1 MKESFIT
8 ISSISDYQGREGA
21 SGRGRPV
28 GSAPQSFDLLR
39 DEEQRGTASVFS
51 LYFIVNLLAILLGRG
66 RFGGKV
72 GVVPERTSLA
82 C

>member
-1 MKESFIT
+1 MKERFIK

-39 DEEQRGTASVFS
+39 DEEQGGTASIFP
-51 LYFIVNLLAILLGRG
+51 I
-66 RFGGKV
+66 
-72 GVVPERTSLA
+72 
-82 C
+82 